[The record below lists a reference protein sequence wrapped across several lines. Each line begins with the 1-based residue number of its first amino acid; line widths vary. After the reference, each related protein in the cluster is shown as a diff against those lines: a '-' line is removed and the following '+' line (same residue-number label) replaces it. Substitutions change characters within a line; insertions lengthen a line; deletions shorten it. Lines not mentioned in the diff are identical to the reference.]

1 MAEHQ
6 KEEEEDEAYWAE
18 LDQALISQEDTL
30 DVGVSVSVIDT
41 PIIFKEEEVPIEEPE
56 YLEENPRPL
65 EGNEFEEVTEEVV
78 KKNS

>member
-65 EGNEFEEVTEEVV
+65 EENEFEEVTEEVV